1 MKTIFAGQAL
11 LPTGLTENVRLRL
24 DENGA
29 IKAVESGV
37 IPEGEEVAGKNRMI
51 CPAPA
56 SLHSHAFQRAMAG
69 MTEVRQKGKDSFWT
83 WRELMYRFLGQL
95 RPEQAEAI
103 AALVYMEMLEAG
115 YASVGEFHY
124 LHHQA
129 DGTPYDTLTEMS
141 DRIFAAANQTGIG
154 LTHLPVLYSYGG
166 AGEQPLTG
174 GQLRFGNDLERH
186 LQLIE
191 QASKTLTAHLPA
203 DCQVGIAPHS
213 LRATNPSQLREIAA
227 TFAGK
232 PVHIHISEQ
241 MKEVEAVQEW
251 LGARPIEWLLSNVD
265 VQDNWCFVH
274 ATHMTSEETVAMAKA
289 GAVAGLCPITEA
301 NLGDGIF
308 NGPTFIEAGGV
319 YGVGSDSNLRI
330 SLSEELRILE
340 YSQRLRDQSR
350 NVMLRGE
357 GSVGAAMYQ
366 ASAKGGA
373 QALGRG
379 SGELKEGHL
388 ADVVAIDTTRVEF
401 AGLKPDQYLDYWIF
415 AGDDRVVT
423 DVWSAGRHMV
433 KDGQHIHRVAITAKY
448 REQLAVLLEAA

>member
-1 MKTIFAGQAL
+1 MKTIFAAHAL
-11 LPTGLTENVRLRL
+11 LSTGLAENVRLHIS
-24 DENGA
+24 ENGV
-29 IKAVESGV
+29 IDRVETGV
-37 IPEGEEVAGKNRMI
+37 MPAGEEVSGMSKLI

-56 SLHSHAFQRAMAG
+56 NLHSHAFQRAMAG

-83 WRELMYRFLGQL
+83 WRELMYRFLGRL
-95 RPEQAEAI
+95 NPEQVQAI

-129 DGTPYDTLTEMS
+129 DGMPYADLPEMS
-141 DRIFAAANQTGIG
+141 QRIFAAASQTGIG

-166 AGEQPLTG
+166 AGQQQLSG

-186 LQLIE
+186 LRLIE
-191 QASKTLTAHLPA
+191 EASKALPSFLPA
-203 DCQVGIAPHS
+203 DCKVGIAPHS
-213 LRATNPSQLREIAA
+213 LRATNPEQLREIAQA
-227 TFAGK
+227 FAGQ

-241 MKEVEAVQEW
+241 MKEVEAVKEW
-251 LGARPIEWLLSNVD
+251 LGARPIEWLLDNVE
-265 VQDNWCFVH
+265 VGNNWCLIH
-274 ATHMTSEETVAMAKA
+274 ATHMTTEETVAMAKA

-308 NGPTFIEAGGV
+308 NGPTFLEAGGV
-319 YGVGSDSNLRI
+319 YGIGSDSNLRI

-350 NVMLRGE
+350 NVMLCGE
-357 GSVGAAMYQ
+357 GSVGTAMYQ
-366 ASAKGGA
+366 AAVKGGA
-373 QALGRG
+373 QALARQT
-379 SGELKEGHL
+379 GELKEGYL
-388 ADVVAIDTTRVEF
+388 ADVVAIETDRVEF
-401 AGLKPDQYLDYWIF
+401 TGLRPDQYLDYWIF

-433 KDGQHIHRVAITAKY
+433 REGVHIHRASITAKY

>member
-11 LPTGLTENVRLRL
+11 LPTGLTENVRLHL
-24 DENGA
+24 DDNGT
-29 IKAVESGV
+29 IKAVELGV
-37 IPEGEEVAGKNRMI
+37 RPEGEEVSGKNRMI

-56 SLHSHAFQRAMAG
+56 NLHSHAFQRAMAG

-141 DRIFAAANQTGIG
+141 DRIFAAASQTGIG

-227 TFAGK
+227 TFIGK

-357 GSVGAAMYQ
+357 GSVGTAMYQ

-373 QALGRG
+373 QALGRNT
-379 SGELKEGHL
+379 GELKEGHL

-433 KDGQHIHRVAITAKY
+433 KDGQHIHRAAITAKY

>member
-24 DENGA
+24 DDNGK
-29 IKAVESGV
+29 IKAVETGV
-37 IPEGEEVAGKNRMI
+37 TPEGEEISGKDRMI

-56 SLHSHAFQRAMAG
+56 NLHSHAFQRAMAG

-83 WRELMYRFLGQL
+83 WRDLMYRFLGQL
-95 RPEQAEAI
+95 RPEQVEAI

-124 LHHQA
+124 LHHQP
-129 DGTPYDTLTEMS
+129 DGTPYNNLAEMS
-141 DRIFAAANQTGIG
+141 SRIFAAASQTGIG

-166 AGEQPLTG
+166 AGEHPLSG

-191 QASKTLTAHLPA
+191 QASETLTTILPD
-203 DCQVGIAPHS
+203 DCQIGIAPHS
-213 LRATNPSQLREIAA
+213 LRATNPAQLREIAA

-265 VQDNWCFVH
+265 VQNNWCFVH
-274 ATHMTSEETVAMAKA
+274 ATHMTTEESVSMAKA

-330 SLSEELRILE
+330 SLSEELRVLE

-350 NVMLRGE
+350 NVMLCGE
-357 GSVGAAMYQ
+357 GSVGTAMYQ
-366 ASAKGGA
+366 ASARGGA
-373 QALGRG
+373 QALGRKT
-379 SGELKEGHL
+379 GELKEGYL
-388 ADVVAIDTTRVEF
+388 ADVIAIDTTRVEF
-401 AGLKPDQYLDYWIF
+401 AGLRPDQYLDYWIF

-433 KDGQHIHRVAITAKY
+433 KGGHHIHRAAITAKY

>member
-11 LPTGLTENVRLRL
+11 LPTGLTENVRLCL
-24 DENGA
+24 DDKGT
-29 IKAVESGV
+29 IKAVEVGV
-37 IPEGEEVAGKNRMI
+37 MPEGQEASGKNKMI
-51 CPAPA
+51 CPAP
-56 SLHSHAFQRAMAG
+56 SNLHSHAFQRAIAG
-69 MTEVRQKGKDSFWT
+69 MTEVGQKGKDSFWT

-95 RPEQAEAI
+95 RPEQTEAI
-103 AALVYMEMLEAG
+103 TALVYMEMLEAG

-124 LHHQA
+124 LHHQP
-129 DGTPYDTLTEMS
+129 DGTPYNTLAEMS
-141 DRIFAAANQTGIG
+141 NRIFAAASQTGIG

-166 AGEQPLTG
+166 AGEQPLSG
-174 GQLRFGNDLERH
+174 GQLRFGNDMERY
-186 LQLIE
+186 LLLME
-191 QASKTLTAHLPA
+191 QAAKTLTANLPA

-213 LRATNPSQLREIAA
+213 LRATNPSQLYEIAA
-227 TFAGK
+227 TSAGK

-251 LGARPIEWLLSNVD
+251 LGARPIEWLLSNVN
-265 VQDNWCFVH
+265 VQGNWCLVH
-274 ATHMTSEETVAMAKA
+274 ATHMTTEETVAMAKT

-308 NGPTFIEAGGV
+308 NGPTFIEAGGA

-340 YSQRLRDQSR
+340 YSQRLRNQSR
-350 NVMLRGE
+350 NVMLCAE
-357 GSVGAAMYQ
+357 GSVGTAMYQ

-373 QALGRG
+373 QALGRNT
-379 SGELKEGHL
+379 GEFKEGYL
-388 ADVVAIDTTRVEF
+388 ADVVAIDTARVEF
-401 AGLKPDQYLDYWIF
+401 AGLRPDQYLDYWIF
-415 AGDDRVVT
+415 AGDDSVVA

-433 KDGQHIHRVAITAKY
+433 KDGQHIHRAAITAKY

>member
-24 DENGA
+24 DDNGT
-29 IKAVESGV
+29 IKAVETEV
-37 IPEGEEVAGKNRMI
+37 KPEGEEVSGKSRMI
-51 CPAPA
+51 SPAPA
-56 SLHSHAFQRAMAG
+56 NLHSHAFQRAMAG

-141 DRIFAAANQTGIG
+141 DRIFAAASQTGIG

-191 QASKTLTAHLPA
+191 QASKTLAAHLPA

-227 TFAGK
+227 TFTGK

-241 MKEVEAVQEW
+241 MKEVESVQEW

-274 ATHMTSEETVAMAKA
+274 ATHMTTEETVAMAKA

-357 GSVGAAMYQ
+357 GSVGTAMYQ

-373 QALGRG
+373 QALGRNT
-379 SGELKEGHL
+379 GELKEGHL

-433 KDGQHIHRVAITAKY
+433 KDGQHIHRAAITAKY

>member
-1 MKTIFAGQAL
+1 MKSIFAGQAL
-11 LPTGLTENVRLRL
+11 LPTGLTKNVRLHV
-24 DENGA
+24 DETGK
-29 IKAVESGV
+29 ITSIETGVEPAGD
-37 IPEGEEVAGKNRMI
+37 EVGSLGKLI

-56 SLHSHAFQRAMAG
+56 NLHSHAFQRAMAG

-83 WRELMYRFLGQL
+83 WRELMYRFLGKL
-95 RPEQAEAI
+95 GPEQVEAI

-124 LHHQA
+124 LHHQP
-129 DGTPYDTLTEMS
+129 DGTAYANLAEMS
-141 DRIFAAANQTGIG
+141 NRVFAAASQTGIG

-166 AGEQPLTG
+166 AREQALSG
-174 GQLRFGNDLERH
+174 GQLRFGNDLDRH

-191 QASKTLTAHLPA
+191 QAEKTLASALPS
-203 DCQVGIAPHS
+203 DCRVGIAPHS
-213 LRATNPSQLREIAA
+213 LRATNPEQLRAIAKV
-227 TFAGK
+227 FAGK

-251 LGARPIEWLLSNVD
+251 LGARPIEWLLENVD
-265 VQDNWCFVH
+265 VRDNWCFVH
-274 ATHMTSEETVAMAKA
+274 ATHMSEAETVAMAKA

-319 YGVGSDSNLRI
+319 YGIGSDSNLRI

-350 NVMLRGE
+350 NVMLCGE
-357 GSVGAAMYQ
+357 GSVGTAMFYAA
-366 ASAKGGA
+366 AKGGA
-373 QALGRG
+373 QALGRHTG
-379 SGELKEGHL
+379 TLAKGYL
-388 ADVVAIDTTRVEF
+388 ADVVAIDTARVEF
-401 AGLKPDQYLDYWIF
+401 SGLKPEQYLDYWIF
-415 AGDDRVVT
+415 AGDDRVVS

-433 KDGQHIHRVAITAKY
+433 EHGEHIHRQAIAAKY
-448 REQLAVLLEAA
+448 REQIAVLLDEA

>member
-11 LPTGLTENVRLRL
+11 LPTGLTENVRLHL
-24 DENGA
+24 NADGT
-29 IKAVESGV
+29 IKTVEIGV
-37 IPEGEEVAGKNRMI
+37 TPEGEEVSGKNRVI

-56 SLHSHAFQRAMAG
+56 NLHSHAFQRAMAG

-95 RPEQAEAI
+95 RPEQVEAI

-124 LHHQA
+124 LHHQP
-129 DGTPYDTLTEMS
+129 DGTPYDNLAEMS
-141 DRIFAAANQTGIG
+141 LRIFAAANQTGIG

-166 AGEQPLTG
+166 AGEQLLSG

-191 QASKTLTAHLPA
+191 EASKSLTTSLPA
-203 DCQVGIAPHS
+203 DCQIGIAPHS
-213 LRATNPSQLREIAA
+213 LRATNPEQLREIASA
-227 TFAGK
+227 FAGK

-251 LGARPIEWLLSNVD
+251 LGARPIEWLLNNVD
-265 VQDNWCFVH
+265 VRNNWCFVH
-274 ATHMTSEETVAMAKA
+274 ATHMTTEETVAMAKA

-330 SLSEELRILE
+330 SLSEELRVLE

-350 NVMLRGE
+350 NVMLNGE
-357 GSVGAAMYQ
+357 GSVGMAMYQ
-366 ASAKGGA
+366 AAAKGGA
-373 QALGRG
+373 QALGRNT
-379 SGELKEGHL
+379 GELKEGSL
-388 ADVVAIDTTRVEF
+388 ADVVAIDTARVEF
-401 AGLKPDQYLDYWIF
+401 TGLRPDQYLDYWIF

-433 KDGQHIHRVAITAKY
+433 KDGQHIHRAAITAKY